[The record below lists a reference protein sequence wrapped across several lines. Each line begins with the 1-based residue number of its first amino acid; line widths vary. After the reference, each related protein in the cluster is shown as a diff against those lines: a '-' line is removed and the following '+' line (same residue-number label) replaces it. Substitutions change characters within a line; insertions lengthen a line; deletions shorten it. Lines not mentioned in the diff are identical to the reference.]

1 VQERAAVLPTVAS
14 SVPGGAPD
22 VEPWIGLL
30 VALVLV
36 LVNGFFVAA
45 EFALVK
51 VRPTQIEPFV
61 ERGELR
67 AKVAQNMITHLDA
80 YLSATQLG
88 ITLASLALGWIGE
101 PAFAWLLEPVLSRI
115 PGMTP
120 ALNHSVSL
128 SVAFITISA
137 LHIVLGELAPK
148 SLAIRKP
155 EPTTLWVSLP
165 LYAFY
170 KLTYPAIWVLN
181 HAANALLRLVGIEPV
196 SEADGAQGE
205 DELRRLLGSKHAAGI
220 SHAKREIIDNVFDLS
235 RRTARQVMVPRA
247 DVVFLS
253 TKNSLETN
261 LSAARAS
268 GHTRFPVCHGQ
279 LDSVFGLLHIK
290 DLFQRAAPPDS
301 IEELARGIDCVPE
314 TTTLEALLRQ
324 MRSRHAHMAAVVDE
338 HGGVSGIITLENVI
352 EEIVGSIEDEFDQEL
367 PEVVQLTPGVYR
379 VAGKVLVQDLER
391 EIGIELSD
399 RDEDTIGGV
408 VLSEIGRS
416 PKVGDQATLGSVR
429 FEVLV
434 ARAHRILWLEVRVTP
449 GEEPG
454 C

>member
-1 VQERAAVLPTVAS
+1 M
-14 SVPGGAPD
+14 
-22 VEPWIGLL
+22 EPWIGLL

-181 HAANALLRLVGIEPV
+181 HAANALLRLC
-196 SEADGAQGE
+196 
-205 DELRRLLGSKHAAGI
+205 LLYTSP
-220 SHAKREIIDNVFDLS
+220 S
-235 RRTARQVMVPRA
+235 PR
-247 DVVFLS
+247 D
-253 TKNSLETN
+253 
-261 LSAARAS
+261 
-268 GHTRFPVCHGQ
+268 
-279 LDSVFGLLHIK
+279 
-290 DLFQRAAPPDS
+290 
-301 IEELARGIDCVPE
+301 
-314 TTTLEALLRQ
+314 
-324 MRSRHAHMAAVVDE
+324 
-338 HGGVSGIITLENVI
+338 
-352 EEIVGSIEDEFDQEL
+352 
-367 PEVVQLTPGVYR
+367 
-379 VAGKVLVQDLER
+379 
-391 EIGIELSD
+391 
-399 RDEDTIGGV
+399 
-408 VLSEIGRS
+408 
-416 PKVGDQATLGSVR
+416 
-429 FEVLV
+429 
-434 ARAHRILWLEVRVTP
+434 
-449 GEEPG
+449 
-454 C
+454 